1 MKKSIPVHLRPFTA
15 HQHYNAYSPIDHAVW
30 RYVMR
35 QNHHFLEDIAHD
47 AFTTGLKSSG
57 INIDIIPK
65 VSEMNVH
72 LDKIGWG
79 AVIVDGL
86 IPGTAFFDFQAH
98 GILPI
103 ATDIRQ
109 KTNIEYTPAPDILHE
124 AAGHAPILFD
134 ETYSK
139 FVKLIGN
146 IGANAFATKEEHE
159 VFEATRHLSIVMERP
174 ASTEEEIEAAK
185 QQLKEKQQLV
195 KGLSEAEQISRIFW
209 WTVEFGLIGEL
220 HQPKIFGAGLLSSVG
235 ESKHCL
241 SDDVV
246 KRPFTIEDAIA
257 TGYDVTSMQTQLF
270 VCESFEQLIEE
281 VTRFGETMAFCTGGT
296 EAIEKAIA
304 SSQIAH
310 IEYNSG
316 IQITGL
322 FTDILKD
329 ADGKAIYVKT
339 TGPSALSI
347 QNEQIDHQGPDVH
360 NTGFGAPIG
369 KLAGGIRLEDQTE
382 QSLKK
387 LGIEINKM
395 MQISFE
401 SGIEISGHV
410 TNLLFHQ
417 DSLVLITLEECLV
430 KRGDD
435 ILFHPTWGTYDL
447 AVGSQV
453 VSARPIA
460 ADYVSFHG
468 EAVMNED
475 DIQKEGKALIP
486 LEHLYA
492 EVRHI
497 RESNFSQDVLLHS
510 IAGKILNEFPE
521 EWLLQLEVLE
531 LLEKHDP
538 ESPLKKLL
546 LDQLEK
552 LSKEE
557 RYVRLIQNGLD
568 VIFDRRHVT
577 V

>member
-1 MKKSIPVHLRPFTA
+1 MKQSIPVHLRPFIA
-15 HQHYNAYSPIDHAVW
+15 RQHYNAYSPIDHAVW

-57 INIDIIPK
+57 INIESIPR
-65 VSEMNVH
+65 VSEMNKH
-72 LDKIGWG
+72 LGKIGWG

-124 AAGHAPILFD
+124 AAGHAPIIFD
-134 ETYSK
+134 EIYSK

-159 VFEATRHLSIVMERP
+159 VFEATRHLSIVMESP
-174 ASTEEEIEAAK
+174 TSTENEIKAAK
-185 QQLKEKQQLV
+185 NKLREKQQAV

-209 WTVEFGLIGEL
+209 WTVEFGLIGNL

-241 SDDVV
+241 SDDVT

-257 TGYDVTSMQTQLF
+257 TSYDVTSMQTQLF
-270 VCESFEQLIEE
+270 VCKSFEQLIEE
-281 VTRFGETMAFCTGGT
+281 VTKFGETMAFRQGGT

-304 SSQIAH
+304 SCQIAH

-322 FTDILKD
+322 FSDILKD
-329 ADGKAIYVKT
+329 TNGEAIYVKT
-339 TGPSALSI
+339 SGPSALSI
-347 QNEQIDHQGPDVH
+347 QNEQLNHHGTDVH
-360 NTGFGAPIG
+360 HDGFSAPIG
-369 KLAGGIRLEDQTE
+369 KLHGGIHLENQTE
-382 QSLKK
+382 ESLKK

-395 MQISFE
+395 MQITFE
-401 SGIEISGHV
+401 SGIEVSGHV
-410 TNLLFHQ
+410 TDLVFHQ
-417 DSLVLITLEECLV
+417 GSLVLITLAECFV
-430 KRGDD
+430 THGDEV
-435 ILFHPTWGTYDL
+435 LFHPTWGTYDL

-453 VSARPIA
+453 ISARPTA
-460 ADYVSFHG
+460 ADYLSFHG
-468 EAVMNED
+468 EPIINECD
-475 DIQKEGKALIP
+475 EQEGKTHTP
-486 LEHLYA
+486 LEDLYA
-492 EVRHI
+492 EVRQI
-497 RESNFSQDVLLHS
+497 RETNFTDGHHIQI
-510 IAGKILNEFPE
+510 IAGKVLDEFPE

-531 LLEKHDP
+531 LLEKHDR
-538 ESPLKKLL
+538 ESSLKQRI
-546 LDQLEK
+546 LDQLKK
-552 LSKEE
+552 LSKED
-557 RYVRLIQNGLD
+557 RYVRLIKNGLD
-568 VIFDRRHVT
+568 VIFDRRNVT